1 MMKPLLVL
9 FLSGAS
15 LVCACVG
22 YKRDSDLLMRAGRG
36 LGYASSGAT
45 IMMAIDIIERLLSV

>member
-1 MMKPLLVL
+1 MKLLLVL

-15 LVCACVG
+15 IVCACVG

-36 LGYASSGAT
+36 LSYASSGAA